1 MKQQKIFTSYFLI
14 ISPLAFMA
22 SIFNELR
29 FSLTVSSIADFSWMH
44 LFQAFCIFSTGYIFL
59 LIPSFSF
66 LRRLEASITS
76 DNLLSDEFKAIS
88 FAKSMR
94 AIAILTVIAL
104 FIMIMLPQITGLFF
118 IDVNSTHAFF
128 SRFVFDFLASAALW
142 IAVSFLTL
150 TFFSMKLE
158 RITEVS
164 SIKKIYLQ
172 KRKRIS
178 FGSIIFLGIL
188 QGLLLTATT
197 FLSIGSFF
205 AEMIVTNPGA
215 EDLKSLLITAAVS
228 AVFLLIVINL
238 YFRVFQNLQDRKIG
252 RIIKMLDSISTENRV
267 NETVEIL
274 NFDEFDDLSENFCQI
289 LKNVQ
294 SGAFDFKS
302 RTEQLQNSLKETR
315 VILEKTDSPLSKIS
329 NLSFEAFEANA
340 QIFSLAQSDK
350 TVHHLTDIVSRMEK
364 QIHSQEYSIDQT
376 SSAIEQMSSSIA
388 AIIQTIQTA
397 SQLADKLKNYSETG
411 SRAIKEARLAID
423 EIKDAS
429 QSVSEILAVIQ
440 RIAAQTNLL
449 SMNASIEAAHAG
461 KSGTGFALVAQ
472 SVRTLADESTKSSKK
487 IENYISEMDEQIQI
501 AIQTIVST
509 TKIFSSIQKNIN
521 ENTEL
526 IETIFNAMN
535 EEESA
540 AQDTAT
546 AIASVIAVG
555 QGIKTQFQTQ
565 KEAAINVEETVTLI
579 IDIADRMRQLLAAES
594 EMTKNLQS
602 TTNVIKGNLSQSK
615 QTLIEIEDAFNVSVS

>member
-29 FSLTVSSIADFSWMH
+29 FSLTVSSIADFPWMH
-44 LFQAFCIFSTGYIFL
+44 LFQAFCIFSTGYIL
-59 LIPSFSF
+59 LMIPSFSF

-76 DNLLSDEFKAIS
+76 DNLLSNEFKAIS

-118 IDVNSTHAFF
+118 IDVNSTYAFF
-128 SRFVFDFLASAALW
+128 SRFVFDFLASATLW

-178 FGSIIFLGIL
+178 FGIIIFLGIL

-205 AEMIVTNPGA
+205 AETIITNPGA

-252 RIIKMLDSISTENRV
+252 RIIKLLDTISTENRV

-274 NFDEFDDLSENFCQI
+274 NFDEFDDLFENFCQI

-294 SGAFDFKS
+294 SGAFDFKL
-302 RTEQLQNSLKETR
+302 RTDQLQNSLKETR
-315 VILEKTDSPLSKIS
+315 VILKKTASPLLKIN

-602 TTNVIKGNLSQSK
+602 TTNVIKENLSQSK

>member
-29 FSLTVSSIADFSWMH
+29 FSLTVSSIADFPWMH

-118 IDVNSTHAFF
+118 IDVNSTYAFF

-238 YFRVFQNLQDRKIG
+238 YFRVFQKLQDRKIG

-315 VILEKTDSPLSKIS
+315 VILKKTASPLSKIN

-602 TTNVIKGNLSQSK
+602 TTNVIKENLSQSK
-615 QTLIEIEDAFNVSVS
+615 QTLIEIEDAFNVFVS

>member
-76 DNLLSDEFKAIS
+76 DNLLSDEFKAIG

-118 IDVNSTHAFF
+118 IDVNSTYAFF
-128 SRFVFDFLASAALW
+128 SRFVFDFLASATLW

-178 FGSIIFLGIL
+178 FGNIIFLGIL

-205 AEMIVTNPGA
+205 AETIITNPGA

-252 RIIKMLDSISTENRV
+252 RIIKLLDTISTENRI

-294 SGAFDFKS
+294 SGAFDFKL
-302 RTEQLQNSLKETR
+302 RTDQLQNSLKETR
-315 VILEKTDSPLSKIS
+315 VILEKTASPLSKIN

-602 TTNVIKGNLSQSK
+602 TTNAIKGNLSQSK

>member
-118 IDVNSTHAFF
+118 IDVNSTYAFF

-546 AIASVIAVG
+546 AIASVIAIG

>member
-29 FSLTVSSIADFSWMH
+29 FSLTVSSIADFPWMH

-118 IDVNSTHAFF
+118 IDVNSTYAFF
-128 SRFVFDFLASAALW
+128 SRFVFDFLASATLW

-178 FGSIIFLGIL
+178 FGIIIFLGIL

-205 AEMIVTNPGA
+205 AETIITNPGA

-252 RIIKMLDSISTENRV
+252 RIIKLLDTISTENRV

-294 SGAFDFKS
+294 SGASDFKL

-315 VILEKTDSPLSKIS
+315 VILEKTASPLSKIN

-602 TTNVIKGNLSQSK
+602 TTNAIKGNLSQSK

>member
-29 FSLTVSSIADFSWMH
+29 FSLTVSSIADFPWMH

-118 IDVNSTHAFF
+118 IDVNSTYAFF
-128 SRFVFDFLASAALW
+128 SRFVFDFLASATLW

-178 FGSIIFLGIL
+178 FGIIIFLGIL

-205 AEMIVTNPGA
+205 AETIITNPGA

-252 RIIKMLDSISTENRV
+252 RIIKLLDTISTENHV

-294 SGAFDFKS
+294 SGAFNFKL
-302 RTEQLQNSLKETR
+302 RTDQLQNSLKETR
-315 VILEKTDSPLSKIS
+315 VILEKTASPLSKIN

>member
-340 QIFSLAQSDK
+340 QIFSLTQSDK
-350 TVHHLTDIVSRMEK
+350 TVHHLTDTVSRMEK

-602 TTNVIKGNLSQSK
+602 TTNVIKENLSQSK

>member
-29 FSLTVSSIADFSWMH
+29 FSLTVSSIADFPWMH

-59 LIPSFSF
+59 MIPSFSF

-76 DNLLSDEFKAIS
+76 DNLSSDEFKAIG

-118 IDVNSTHAFF
+118 IDVNSTYAFF
-128 SRFVFDFLASAALW
+128 SRFVFDFLASAILW

-178 FGSIIFLGIL
+178 FGNIIFLGIL

-205 AEMIVTNPGA
+205 AETIITNPGA

-252 RIIKMLDSISTENRV
+252 RIIKLLDTISTENRV

-294 SGAFDFKS
+294 SGAFDFKL
-302 RTEQLQNSLKETR
+302 RTDQLQNSLKETR
-315 VILEKTDSPLSKIS
+315 VILKKTASPLSKIN

>member
-29 FSLTVSSIADFSWMH
+29 FSLTVSSIADFPWMH

-59 LIPSFSF
+59 MIPSFSF

-76 DNLLSDEFKAIS
+76 DNLLSDEFKAIR

-104 FIMIMLPQITGLFF
+104 FIMIMLPQITGRFF
-118 IDVNSTHAFF
+118 IDVNSTYAFF
-128 SRFVFDFLASAALW
+128 SRFVFDILASATLW

-178 FGSIIFLGIL
+178 FGIIIFLGIL

-205 AEMIVTNPGA
+205 AETIITNPGA

-252 RIIKMLDSISTENRV
+252 RIIKLLDTISTENRV

-294 SGAFDFKS
+294 SGAFDFKL
-302 RTEQLQNSLKETR
+302 RTDQLQNSLKETR
-315 VILEKTDSPLSKIS
+315 VILEKTASPLSKIN

>member
-29 FSLTVSSIADFSWMH
+29 FSLTVSSIADFPWMH

-118 IDVNSTHAFF
+118 IDVNSTYAFF

-178 FGSIIFLGIL
+178 FGNIIFLGIL

-252 RIIKMLDSISTENRV
+252 RIVKMLDSISTENRV

-302 RTEQLQNSLKETR
+302 RTEQLQNSLEETR
-315 VILEKTDSPLSKIS
+315 VILEKTDSPLSKIN

-388 AIIQTIQTA
+388 AIIQTIQTT

-487 IENYISEMDEQIQI
+487 IENYINEMDEQIQI

-602 TTNVIKGNLSQSK
+602 TTNVIKENLSQSK
-615 QTLIEIEDAFNVSVS
+615 QTLIEIEDAFNVFVS

>member
-602 TTNVIKGNLSQSK
+602 TTNVIKENLSQSK
-615 QTLIEIEDAFNVSVS
+615 QTLIEIKDAFNVSVS

>member
-238 YFRVFQNLQDRKIG
+238 YFRVFQKLQDRKIG

-509 TKIFSSIQKNIN
+509 AKIFSSIQKNIN

-602 TTNVIKGNLSQSK
+602 TTNVIKENLSQSK

>member
-29 FSLTVSSIADFSWMH
+29 FSLTVSSIADFPWMH
-44 LFQAFCIFSTGYIFL
+44 LFQAFCIFSTGYIL
-59 LIPSFSF
+59 LMIPSFSF

-118 IDVNSTHAFF
+118 IDVNSTYAFF
-128 SRFVFDFLASAALW
+128 SRFVFDFLASATLW

-178 FGSIIFLGIL
+178 FGIIIFLGIL

-205 AEMIVTNPGA
+205 AETIITNPGA

-252 RIIKMLDSISTENRV
+252 RIIKLLDTISTENRI

-294 SGAFDFKS
+294 SGAFDFKL
-302 RTEQLQNSLKETR
+302 RTDQLQNSLKETR
-315 VILEKTDSPLSKIS
+315 VILKKTASPLSKIN

-602 TTNVIKGNLSQSK
+602 TTNVIKENLSQSK

>member
-29 FSLTVSSIADFSWMH
+29 FSLTVSSIADFPWMH
-44 LFQAFCIFSTGYIFL
+44 LFQAFCIFSTGYIL
-59 LIPSFSF
+59 LMIPSFSF

-76 DNLLSDEFKAIS
+76 DNLLSDEFKAIG

-118 IDVNSTHAFF
+118 IDVNSTYAFF
-128 SRFVFDFLASAALW
+128 SRFVFDFLASATLW

-178 FGSIIFLGIL
+178 FGIIIFLGIL

-205 AEMIVTNPGA
+205 AETIITNPGA

-252 RIIKMLDSISTENRV
+252 RIIKLLDTISTENRV

-294 SGAFDFKS
+294 SGAFDFKL
-302 RTEQLQNSLKETR
+302 RTDQLQNSLKETR
-315 VILEKTDSPLSKIS
+315 VILKKTASPLSKIN

-602 TTNVIKGNLSQSK
+602 TTNVIKENLSQSK

>member
-29 FSLTVSSIADFSWMH
+29 FSLTVSSIADFPWMH

-59 LIPSFSF
+59 MIPSFSF

-76 DNLLSDEFKAIS
+76 DNLSSDEFKAIG

-104 FIMIMLPQITGLFF
+104 FIMIMLPQITGRFF
-118 IDVNSTHAFF
+118 IDVNSTYAFF
-128 SRFVFDFLASAALW
+128 SRFVFDFLASATLW

-178 FGSIIFLGIL
+178 FGIIIFLGIL

-205 AEMIVTNPGA
+205 AETIITNPGA

-252 RIIKMLDSISTENRV
+252 RIIKLLDTISTENRI

-294 SGAFDFKS
+294 SGAFDFKL
-302 RTEQLQNSLKETR
+302 RTDQLQNSLKETR
-315 VILEKTDSPLSKIS
+315 VILKKTASPLSKIN

>member
-29 FSLTVSSIADFSWMH
+29 FSLTVSSIADFPWMH

-118 IDVNSTHAFF
+118 IDVNSTYAFF

-205 AEMIVTNPGA
+205 AETIITNPGA

-252 RIIKMLDSISTENRV
+252 RIIKLLDSISTENRV

-289 LKNVQ
+289 LKNVR

-302 RTEQLQNSLKETR
+302 RTEQLQNSLEETS
-315 VILEKTDSPLSKIS
+315 VILEKTDSPLSKIN

-602 TTNVIKGNLSQSK
+602 TTNVIKENLSQSK
-615 QTLIEIEDAFNVSVS
+615 QTLIEIKDAFNVSAS

>member
-29 FSLTVSSIADFSWMH
+29 FSLTVSSIADFPWMH

-118 IDVNSTHAFF
+118 IDVNSTYAFF
-128 SRFVFDFLASAALW
+128 SRFVFDFLASATLW

-178 FGSIIFLGIL
+178 FGIIIFLGIL

-205 AEMIVTNPGA
+205 AETIITNPGA

-252 RIIKMLDSISTENRV
+252 RIIKLLDTISTENRV

-294 SGAFDFKS
+294 SGAFDFKL
-302 RTEQLQNSLKETR
+302 RTDQLQNSLKETR
-315 VILEKTDSPLSKIS
+315 VILEKTASPLSKIN

-602 TTNVIKGNLSQSK
+602 TTNVIKENLSQSK

>member
-29 FSLTVSSIADFSWMH
+29 FSLTVSSIADFPWMH

-59 LIPSFSF
+59 MIPSFSF

-76 DNLLSDEFKAIS
+76 DNLLSDEFKAIR

-104 FIMIMLPQITGLFF
+104 FIMIMLPQITGRFF
-118 IDVNSTHAFF
+118 IDVNSTYAFF
-128 SRFVFDFLASAALW
+128 SRFVFDFLASATLW

-178 FGSIIFLGIL
+178 FGIIIFLGIL

-205 AEMIVTNPGA
+205 AETIITNPGA

-228 AVFLLIVINL
+228 AVFLLIVTNL

-252 RIIKMLDSISTENRV
+252 RIIKLLDTISTENRV

-294 SGAFDFKS
+294 SGAFDFKL
-302 RTEQLQNSLKETR
+302 RTDQLQNSLKETR
-315 VILEKTDSPLSKIS
+315 VILEKTASPLSKIN

>member
-29 FSLTVSSIADFSWMH
+29 FSLTVSSIADFPWMH
-44 LFQAFCIFSTGYIFL
+44 LFQAFCIFSTGYIL
-59 LIPSFSF
+59 LMIPSFSF

-76 DNLLSDEFKAIS
+76 DNLLSNEFKAIS

-118 IDVNSTHAFF
+118 IDVNSTYAFF
-128 SRFVFDFLASAALW
+128 SRFVFDFLASATLW

-178 FGSIIFLGIL
+178 FGIIIFLGIL

-205 AEMIVTNPGA
+205 AETIITNPGA

-252 RIIKMLDSISTENRV
+252 RIIKLLDTISTENRV

-294 SGAFDFKS
+294 SGAFDFKL
-302 RTEQLQNSLKETR
+302 RTDQLQNSLKETR
-315 VILEKTDSPLSKIS
+315 VILKKTASTLLKIN

-602 TTNVIKGNLSQSK
+602 TTNVIKENLSQSK

>member
-29 FSLTVSSIADFSWMH
+29 FSLTVSSIADFPWMH
-44 LFQAFCIFSTGYIFL
+44 LFQAFCIFPTGYIL
-59 LIPSFSF
+59 LMIPSFSF

-76 DNLLSDEFKAIS
+76 DNLLSNEFKAIS

-104 FIMIMLPQITGLFF
+104 FIMIMLPQITGRFF
-118 IDVNSTHAFF
+118 IDVNSTYAFF
-128 SRFVFDFLASAALW
+128 SRFVFDFLASATLW

-178 FGSIIFLGIL
+178 FGVIIFLGIL

-205 AEMIVTNPGA
+205 AETIITNPGA

-252 RIIKMLDSISTENRV
+252 RIIKLLDTISTENRV

-294 SGAFDFKS
+294 SGAFDFKL
-302 RTEQLQNSLKETR
+302 RTDQLQNSLKETR
-315 VILEKTDSPLSKIS
+315 VILKKTASPLSKIN

-388 AIIQTIQTA
+388 TIIQTIQTA

-602 TTNVIKGNLSQSK
+602 TTNVIKENLSQSK

>member
-118 IDVNSTHAFF
+118 IDVNSTYAFF

-178 FGSIIFLGIL
+178 FGNIIFLGIL

-602 TTNVIKGNLSQSK
+602 TTNVIKENLSQSK

>member
-29 FSLTVSSIADFSWMH
+29 FSLTVSSIADFPWMH

-118 IDVNSTHAFF
+118 IDVNSTYAFF

-205 AEMIVTNPGA
+205 AETIITNPGA

-252 RIIKMLDSISTENRV
+252 RIIKLLDSISTENRV

-302 RTEQLQNSLKETR
+302 RTEQLQNSLEETR
-315 VILEKTDSPLSKIS
+315 VILEKTDSPLSKIN

-602 TTNVIKGNLSQSK
+602 TTNVIKENLSQSK
-615 QTLIEIEDAFNVSVS
+615 QTLIEIKDAFNVFVS

>member
-29 FSLTVSSIADFSWMH
+29 FSLTVSSIADFPWMH
-44 LFQAFCIFSTGYIFL
+44 LFQAFCIFSTGYIL
-59 LIPSFSF
+59 LMIPSFSF

-118 IDVNSTHAFF
+118 IDVNSTYAFF
-128 SRFVFDFLASAALW
+128 SRFVFDFLASATLW

-178 FGSIIFLGIL
+178 FGIIIFLGIL

-205 AEMIVTNPGA
+205 AETIITNPGA

-252 RIIKMLDSISTENRV
+252 RIIKLLDTISTENRV

-294 SGAFDFKS
+294 SGAVDFKL
-302 RTEQLQNSLKETR
+302 RTDQLQNSLKETR
-315 VILEKTDSPLSKIS
+315 VILKKTASPLSKIN

-602 TTNVIKGNLSQSK
+602 TTNVIKENLSQSK

>member
-29 FSLTVSSIADFSWMH
+29 FSLTVSSIADFPWMH
-44 LFQAFCIFSTGYIFL
+44 LFQAFCIFSTGYIL
-59 LIPSFSF
+59 LMIPSFSF

-118 IDVNSTHAFF
+118 IDVNSTYAFF
-128 SRFVFDFLASAALW
+128 SRFVFDFLASATLW

-150 TFFSMKLE
+150 TFFSMKLK

-178 FGSIIFLGIL
+178 FGVIIFLGIL

-205 AEMIVTNPGA
+205 AETIITNPGA

-252 RIIKMLDSISTENRV
+252 RIIKLLDTISTENRV

-294 SGAFDFKS
+294 SGAFDFKL
-302 RTEQLQNSLKETR
+302 RTDQLQNSLKETR
-315 VILEKTDSPLSKIS
+315 VILKKTASPLSKIN

-579 IDIADRMRQLLAAES
+579 IDIADRMRQLLTAES

-602 TTNVIKGNLSQSK
+602 TTNVIKENLSQSK

>member
-14 ISPLAFMA
+14 ISLLAFMA

-29 FSLTVSSIADFSWMH
+29 FSLTVSSIADFPWMH
-44 LFQAFCIFSTGYIFL
+44 LFQAFCIFSTGYIL
-59 LIPSFSF
+59 LMIPSFSF

-118 IDVNSTHAFF
+118 IDVNSTYAFF
-128 SRFVFDFLASAALW
+128 SRFVFDFLASATLW

-178 FGSIIFLGIL
+178 FGIIIFLGIL

-205 AEMIVTNPGA
+205 AETIITNPGA

-252 RIIKMLDSISTENRV
+252 RIIKLLDTISTENRV

-294 SGAFDFKS
+294 SGAFDFKL
-302 RTEQLQNSLKETR
+302 RTDQLQNSLKETR
-315 VILEKTDSPLSKIS
+315 VILKKTASPLSKIN

-602 TTNVIKGNLSQSK
+602 TTNVIKENLSQSK

>member
-104 FIMIMLPQITGLFF
+104 FIMIMLPQITGIFF
-118 IDVNSTHAFF
+118 IDVNSTYAFF

-294 SGAFDFKS
+294 SGAFDFKL
-302 RTEQLQNSLKETR
+302 RTDQLQNSLKETR
-315 VILEKTDSPLSKIS
+315 VILEKTASPLSKIN

-602 TTNVIKGNLSQSK
+602 TTNVIKENLSQSK

>member
-118 IDVNSTHAFF
+118 IDVNSTYAFF

-540 AQDTAT
+540 TQDTAT

>member
-29 FSLTVSSIADFSWMH
+29 FSLTVSSIADFPWMH

-118 IDVNSTHAFF
+118 IDVNSTYAFF
-128 SRFVFDFLASAALW
+128 SRFVFDFLASATLW

-178 FGSIIFLGIL
+178 FGIIIFLGIL

-205 AEMIVTNPGA
+205 AETIITNPGA

-252 RIIKMLDSISTENRV
+252 RIIKLLDTISTENRV

-294 SGAFDFKS
+294 SGASDFKL

-315 VILEKTDSPLSKIS
+315 VILEKTASPLSKIN

-509 TKIFSSIQKNIN
+509 AKIFSSIQKNIN

-602 TTNVIKGNLSQSK
+602 TTNVIKENLSQSK

>member
-29 FSLTVSSIADFSWMH
+29 FSLTVSSIADFPWMH

-118 IDVNSTHAFF
+118 IDVNSTYAFF
-128 SRFVFDFLASAALW
+128 SRFVFDFLASATLW

-178 FGSIIFLGIL
+178 FGIIIFLGIL

-205 AEMIVTNPGA
+205 AETIIINPGA

-252 RIIKMLDSISTENRV
+252 RIIKLLDTISTENRV

-294 SGAFDFKS
+294 SGASDFKL

-315 VILEKTDSPLSKIS
+315 VILEKTASPLSKIN

-376 SSAIEQMSSSIA
+376 SSAIEQMSSSIV

-540 AQDTAT
+540 TQDTAT

-602 TTNVIKGNLSQSK
+602 TTNVIKENLSQSK

>member
-29 FSLTVSSIADFSWMH
+29 FSLTVSSIADFPWMH

-118 IDVNSTHAFF
+118 IDVNSTYAFF
-128 SRFVFDFLASAALW
+128 SRFVFDFLASATLW

-178 FGSIIFLGIL
+178 FGIIIFLGIL

-205 AEMIVTNPGA
+205 AETIITNPGA

-252 RIIKMLDSISTENRV
+252 RIIKLLDTISTENHV

-294 SGAFDFKS
+294 SGAFNFKL
-302 RTEQLQNSLKETR
+302 RTDQLQNSLKETR
-315 VILEKTDSPLSKIS
+315 VILEKTASPLSKIN

-540 AQDTAT
+540 TQDTAT

-602 TTNVIKGNLSQSK
+602 TTNVIKENLSQSK

>member
-29 FSLTVSSIADFSWMH
+29 FSLTVSSIADFPWMH

-118 IDVNSTHAFF
+118 IDVNSTYAFF
-128 SRFVFDFLASAALW
+128 SRFVFDFLASATLW

-178 FGSIIFLGIL
+178 FGIIIFLGIL

-205 AEMIVTNPGA
+205 AETIITNPGA

-252 RIIKMLDSISTENRV
+252 RIIKLLDTISTENRV

-294 SGAFDFKS
+294 SGASDFKL

-315 VILEKTDSPLSKIS
+315 VILEKTASPLSKIN

-540 AQDTAT
+540 TQDTAT

-602 TTNVIKGNLSQSK
+602 TTNVIKENLSQSK

>member
-29 FSLTVSSIADFSWMH
+29 FSLTVSSIADFPWMH

-76 DNLLSDEFKAIS
+76 DNLLSDEFKAIR

-118 IDVNSTHAFF
+118 IDVNSTYAFF

-178 FGSIIFLGIL
+178 FGNIIFLGIL

-205 AEMIVTNPGA
+205 AETIITNPGA

-252 RIIKMLDSISTENRV
+252 RIIKLLDTISTENRV

-294 SGAFDFKS
+294 SGAFDFKL
-302 RTEQLQNSLKETR
+302 RTDQLQNSLKETR
-315 VILEKTDSPLSKIS
+315 VILKKTASPLSKIN

-602 TTNVIKGNLSQSK
+602 TTNVIKENLSQSK

>member
-59 LIPSFSF
+59 LSPSFSF

-118 IDVNSTHAFF
+118 IDVNSTYAFF

-252 RIIKMLDSISTENRV
+252 RIIKLLDSISTENRV

-546 AIASVIAVG
+546 AIASVIAIG

-602 TTNVIKGNLSQSK
+602 TTNVIKENLSQSK
-615 QTLIEIEDAFNVSVS
+615 QTLIEIKDAFNVSVS

>member
-29 FSLTVSSIADFSWMH
+29 FSLTVSSIADFPWMH

-118 IDVNSTHAFF
+118 IDVNSTYAFF

-178 FGSIIFLGIL
+178 FGNIIFLGIL

-197 FLSIGSFF
+197 FLSIDSFF
-205 AEMIVTNPGA
+205 AETIITNPGA

-252 RIIKMLDSISTENRV
+252 RIVKMLDSISTENRV

-302 RTEQLQNSLKETR
+302 RTEQLQNSMEETR
-315 VILEKTDSPLSKIS
+315 VILEKTDSPLSKIN

-509 TKIFSSIQKNIN
+509 AKIFSSIQKNIN

-602 TTNVIKGNLSQSK
+602 TTNVIKENLSQSK
-615 QTLIEIEDAFNVSVS
+615 QTLIEIKDAFNVSVS

>member
-178 FGSIIFLGIL
+178 FGNIIFLGIL

-329 NLSFEAFEANA
+329 NLSFEAFESNA

-602 TTNVIKGNLSQSK
+602 TTNVIKENLSQSK

>member
-29 FSLTVSSIADFSWMH
+29 FSLTVSSIADFPWMH

-59 LIPSFSF
+59 MIPSFSF

-76 DNLLSDEFKAIS
+76 DNLLSDEFKAIR

-104 FIMIMLPQITGLFF
+104 FIMIMLPQITGRFF
-118 IDVNSTHAFF
+118 IDVNSTYAFF
-128 SRFVFDFLASAALW
+128 SRFVFDFLASATLW

-178 FGSIIFLGIL
+178 FGIIIFLGIL

-205 AEMIVTNPGA
+205 AETIITNPGA

-252 RIIKMLDSISTENRV
+252 RIIKLLDTISTENRV

-294 SGAFDFKS
+294 SGAFDFKL
-302 RTEQLQNSLKETR
+302 RTDQLQNSLKETR
-315 VILEKTDSPLSKIS
+315 VILKKTASPLSKIN

-602 TTNVIKGNLSQSK
+602 TTNVIKENLSQSK

>member
-29 FSLTVSSIADFSWMH
+29 FSLTVSSIADFPWMH
-44 LFQAFCIFSTGYIFL
+44 LFQAFCIFSTGYIL
-59 LIPSFSF
+59 LMIPSFSF
-66 LRRLEASITS
+66 LRRWEASITS
-76 DNLLSDEFKAIS
+76 DNLLSNEFKAIS

-104 FIMIMLPQITGLFF
+104 FIMIMLPQITGRFF
-118 IDVNSTHAFF
+118 IDVNSTYAFF
-128 SRFVFDFLASAALW
+128 SRFVFDFLASATLW

-178 FGSIIFLGIL
+178 FGIIIFLGIL

-205 AEMIVTNPGA
+205 AETIITNPGA

-252 RIIKMLDSISTENRV
+252 RIIKLLDTISTENRV

-294 SGAFDFKS
+294 SGAFDFKL
-302 RTEQLQNSLKETR
+302 RTDQLQNSLKETR
-315 VILEKTDSPLSKIS
+315 VILKKTASPLSKIN

-602 TTNVIKGNLSQSK
+602 TTNVIKENLSQSK

>member
-29 FSLTVSSIADFSWMH
+29 FSLTVSSIADFPWMH
-44 LFQAFCIFSTGYIFL
+44 LFQAFCIFSTGYIL
-59 LIPSFSF
+59 LMIPSFSF

-118 IDVNSTHAFF
+118 IDVNSTYAFF
-128 SRFVFDFLASAALW
+128 SRFVFDFLASATLW

-178 FGSIIFLGIL
+178 FGIIIFLGIL

-205 AEMIVTNPGA
+205 AETIITNPGA

-252 RIIKMLDSISTENRV
+252 RIIKLLDTISTENRI

-294 SGAFDFKS
+294 SGAFDFKL
-302 RTEQLQNSLKETR
+302 RTDQLQNSLKETR
-315 VILEKTDSPLSKIS
+315 VILKKTASPLSKIN

>member
-29 FSLTVSSIADFSWMH
+29 FSLTVSSIADFPWMH

-59 LIPSFSF
+59 MIPSFSF

-76 DNLLSDEFKAIS
+76 DNLLSDEFKAIR

-104 FIMIMLPQITGLFF
+104 FIMIMLPQITGRFF
-118 IDVNSTHAFF
+118 IDVNSTYAFF
-128 SRFVFDFLASAALW
+128 SRFVFDFLASATLW

-178 FGSIIFLGIL
+178 FGIIIFLGIL

-205 AEMIVTNPGA
+205 AETIITNPGA

-252 RIIKMLDSISTENRV
+252 RIIKLLDTISTENRV

-294 SGAFDFKS
+294 SGAFDFKL
-302 RTEQLQNSLKETR
+302 RTDQLQNSLKETR
-315 VILEKTDSPLSKIS
+315 VILKKTASPLSKIN

>member
-29 FSLTVSSIADFSWMH
+29 FSLTVSSIADFPWMH
-44 LFQAFCIFSTGYIFL
+44 LFQAFCIFSTGYIL
-59 LIPSFSF
+59 LMIPSFSF

-118 IDVNSTHAFF
+118 IDVNSTYAFF
-128 SRFVFDFLASAALW
+128 SRFVFDFLASATLW

-178 FGSIIFLGIL
+178 FGVIIFLGIL

-205 AEMIVTNPGA
+205 AETIITNPGA

-252 RIIKMLDSISTENRV
+252 RIIKLLDTISTENRV

-294 SGAFDFKS
+294 SGAL
-302 RTEQLQNSLKETR
+302 TLNSER
-315 VILEKTDSPLSKIS
+315 ISCKI
-329 NLSFEAFEANA
+329 
-340 QIFSLAQSDK
+340 
-350 TVHHLTDIVSRMEK
+350 H
-364 QIHSQEYSIDQT
+364 
-376 SSAIEQMSSSIA
+376 
-388 AIIQTIQTA
+388 
-397 SQLADKLKNYSETG
+397 
-411 SRAIKEARLAID
+411 
-423 EIKDAS
+423 
-429 QSVSEILAVIQ
+429 
-440 RIAAQTNLL
+440 
-449 SMNASIEAAHAG
+449 
-461 KSGTGFALVAQ
+461 
-472 SVRTLADESTKSSKK
+472 
-487 IENYISEMDEQIQI
+487 
-501 AIQTIVST
+501 
-509 TKIFSSIQKNIN
+509 
-521 ENTEL
+521 
-526 IETIFNAMN
+526 
-535 EEESA
+535 
-540 AQDTAT
+540 
-546 AIASVIAVG
+546 
-555 QGIKTQFQTQ
+555 
-565 KEAAINVEETVTLI
+565 
-579 IDIADRMRQLLAAES
+579 
-594 EMTKNLQS
+594 
-602 TTNVIKGNLSQSK
+602 
-615 QTLIEIEDAFNVSVS
+615 